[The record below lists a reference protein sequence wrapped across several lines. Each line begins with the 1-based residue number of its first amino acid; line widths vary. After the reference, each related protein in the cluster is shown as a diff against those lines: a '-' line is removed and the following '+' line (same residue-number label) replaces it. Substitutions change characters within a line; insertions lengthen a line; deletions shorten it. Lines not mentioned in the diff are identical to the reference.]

1 MNGLGKK
8 VWLIPDCFIPSKSTS
23 QLSHDAI
30 CVLNTG
36 KIDAVIK
43 LTLYFEDKAPIRDYE
58 AFCKADRTHHIRMDK
73 ILSKSGEPV
82 PRDVPYAALVESN
95 TEIVVQYSRLDTSS
109 SMALMTTI
117 AYPVE

>member
-8 VWLIPDCFIPSKSTS
+8 VWLIPDCYIPSKSTS

-36 KIDAVIK
+36 KVDAVIK
-43 LTLYFEDKAPIRDYE
+43 LTLYFEDKPPVSDYE

-73 ILSKSGEPV
+73 ILSKSGVPV
-82 PRDVPYAALVESN
+82 PRDVAYAVLVESN
-95 TEIVVQYSRLDTSS
+95 TPIAVQYSRLDTSD
-109 SMALMTTI
+109 SMALMTTM
-117 AYPVE
+117 AYPIE